1 MSRSLM
7 RTICWVTHNL
17 NQYRMPSN
25 QAANIVEASYQIARE
40 GLFTMDDA
48 VKSDSIWIIERI
60 LDSESEEVIALVAS
74 HEVLHNLADCLGSG

>member
-17 NQYRMPSN
+17 NQFRMPSN
-25 QAANIVEASYQIARE
+25 QSQNAIESSYQIARE

-48 VKSDSIWIIERI
+48 VKSDSIWILERI
-60 LDSESEEVIALVAS
+60 LDSETEEVIALVAS
-74 HEVLHNLADCLGSG
+74 HEVLFNLAECLGSG